1 DDHTLA
7 LALQKQGEEEDGVAR
22 KRAAEDK
29 KRSQQLIARL
39 QAMDEKM
46 DKKRHIAPQKR
57 RKGGQNNAV
66 PEDGIVFKVVVDADG
81 NTLEGDPDPDN
92 VAHLELVKRV
102 FEEPGLDMLGR
113 HLTLVSVTWFVNV
126 KLEARFEAAKELLAS
141 LGIDNSETSLFHGT
155 AANNIQPIL
164 EGGFLIPGVSSG
176 GKMANGKTEGYGIY
190 LAPTASA
197 SLGYARGINKMFMCR
212 VITGR
217 ISNEISHAK
226 P

>member
-1 DDHTLA
+1 M
-7 LALQKQGEEEDGVAR
+7 
-22 KRAAEDK
+22 
-29 KRSQQLIARL
+29 
-39 QAMDEKM
+39 MDEKM

-57 RKGGQNNAV
+57 RKGGQSNTV

-92 VAHLELVKRV
+92 VAQSFSLELV
-102 FEEPGLDMLGR
+102 FEEPGPDMLGVGTQR
-113 HLTLVSVTWFVNV
+113 LRVKTVTWFVNV

-155 AANNIQPIL
+155 AANSIQPIL
-164 EGGFLIPGVSSG
+164 EGGFLIPGVSLG
-176 GKMANGKTEGYGIY
+176 GKMTNGKTEGYGIY

-212 VITGR
+212 ADYASDVSAR
-217 ISNEISHAK
+217 VADSQF

>member
-1 DDHTLA
+1 
-7 LALQKQGEEEDGVAR
+7 
-22 KRAAEDK
+22 
-29 KRSQQLIARL
+29 
-39 QAMDEKM
+39 
-46 DKKRHIAPQKR
+46 
-57 RKGGQNNAV
+57 
-66 PEDGIVFKVVVDADG
+66 
-81 NTLEGDPDPDN
+81 
-92 VAHLELVKRV
+92 
-102 FEEPGLDMLGR
+102 MLGVGTQR
-113 HLTLVSVTWFVNV
+113 LRVKTVTWFVNV

-141 LGIDNSETSLFHGT
+141 LGTDNSETSLFHGT
-155 AANNIQPIL
+155 ATNSIQPIL

-226 P
+226 PRPLGQNGHESWYGTGASVGHFYVVKHVELVLPRYVVEFDVPVPPLFNPFNFAPAIDPPAFAPPLAFLIPPHRFGVG